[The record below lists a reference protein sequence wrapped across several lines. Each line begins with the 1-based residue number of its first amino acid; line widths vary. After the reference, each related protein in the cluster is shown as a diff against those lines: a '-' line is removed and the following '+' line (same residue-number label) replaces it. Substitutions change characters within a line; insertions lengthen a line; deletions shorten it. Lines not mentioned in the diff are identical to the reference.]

1 MNKQTVVCTLLSG
14 SLLLSG
20 CSSMLER
27 EYSAVSPHSATPVVE
42 SDQLTIR
49 VESYQD
55 LVNALM
61 YFITQGRETGV
72 IRLYNYPY
80 DVIKDMEAACQEV
93 AKEDPLGAYAVED
106 ISFDVTPIVSC
117 YEASIQ
123 IGYRRTQQQVSSI
136 MVAAGSTAIR
146 EKLREALD
154 QFQDELVLRINYFD
168 EDEEYIRTLLWEAYL
183 SSPGT
188 ALDFPQVTVNFYP
201 EGSRQCIA
209 EILLDYSLEYTTLT
223 RRQTQLAQEVKN
235 AAEHLQ
241 DFFGNAAI
249 LEARQM
255 ILDST
260 VYHPSGGATAYHALI
275 DHQANSL
282 GLALTMSLLCQQ
294 TDIPCFIVEGVY
306 NGAPHYW
313 NVISTDSGYLHLDL
327 TYSEEADSTT
337 PFHSDD
343 YMAQQGYLW
352 DRSSAPVCAEVP
364 IS

>member
-1 MNKQTVVCTLLSG
+1 MKKQAVVCTLLSG

-55 LVNALM
+55 LVNALL

-80 DVIKDMEAACQEV
+80 DVMKDMDAACQEV
-93 AKEDPLGAYAVED
+93 AKEDPLGAYAVEN
-106 ISFDVTPIVSC
+106 IFFDVTPIVSC
-117 YEASIQ
+117 YEANIQ
-123 IGYRRTQQQVSSI
+123 ISYRRTQQQVDSI
-136 MVAAGSTAIR
+136 MVAAGSTTIR
-146 EKLREALD
+146 EKLRNALD

-168 EDEEYIRTLLWEAYL
+168 ENEEYIRTLLWQAYL

-188 ALDFPQVTVNFYP
+188 ALDFPQVTVNLYP
-201 EGSRQCIA
+201 EDSRQCIV

-223 RRQTQLAQEVKN
+223 RRQTQLEQEAQN
-235 AAEHLQ
+235 AAAHLQ
-241 DFFGNAAI
+241 GFFGNAAI

-260 VYHPSGGATAYHALI
+260 VYRPSGGATAYHALI

-282 GLALTMSLLCQQ
+282 GLALAMSLLCQQ
-294 TDIPCFIVEGVY
+294 IDTPCLIVEGAY

-327 TYSEEADSTT
+327 THAEEEDSPS
-337 PFHSDD
+337 PFHSDE
-343 YMAQQGYLW
+343 YMAEQGYLW
-352 DRSSAPVCAEVP
+352 DRSSTPACVEAPV
-364 IS
+364 S

>member
-1 MNKQTVVCTLLSG
+1 MKKQAVVCTLLSG

-27 EYSAVSPHSATPVVE
+27 EYSVVSPHSATPVVE

-55 LVNALM
+55 LVNALL

-80 DVIKDMEAACQEV
+80 AATKDMEAACQEV
-93 AKEDPLGAYAVED
+93 ATEDPLGAYAVEN

-117 YEASIQ
+117 YEANIEIS
-123 IGYRRTQQQVSSI
+123 YRRTQQQVGSI
-136 MVAAGSTAIR
+136 MTAAGSTTIR
-146 EKLREALD
+146 EKLRNALD
-154 QFQDELVLRINYFD
+154 QFQDELALRINYFD
-168 EDEEYIRTLLWEAYL
+168 ENKEYIQTLLREAYL

-201 EGSRQCIA
+201 EGSRQCIV
-209 EILLDYSLEYTTLT
+209 EILLDYSLEHTTLT
-223 RRQTQLAQEVKN
+223 HRQTQLEREVQD
-235 AAEHLQ
+235 AAEHLRG
-241 DFFGNAAI
+241 FFGNAAI

-255 ILDST
+255 ILAST
-260 VYHPSGGATAYHALI
+260 LYRPSGGATAYHALI

-282 GLALTMSLLCQQ
+282 GLALAMSLLCQQ
-294 TDIPCFIVEGVY
+294 IDTPCLIVEGAY

-313 NVISTDSGYLHLDL
+313 NVISTDHGYFHLDL
-327 TYSEEADSTT
+327 THSEAEHSST

-364 IS
+364 IF